1 MTDKKGSVPET
12 NTKQWVKNEKTINE
26 NPVLKQARDIQQ
38 GLEKPARHYKQ
49 SHGGKGSAPRPGT
62 YSQQYKDNWE
72 RIFGGDR
79 SNVNHRE
86 QDEKE

>member
-1 MTDKKGSVPET
+1 MSNQPPKEG
-12 NTKQWVKNEKTINE
+12 TKAWQKNEKIIN
-26 NPVLKQARDIQQ
+26 NVPALKQARDIRE
-38 GLEKPARHYKQ
+38 GIAKPDRHYKQ
-49 SHGGKGSAPRPGT
+49 THGGKGSAPRPGA

-86 QDEKE
+86 DDES

>member
-1 MTDKKGSVPET
+1 MTNSKIPKEGS
-12 NTKQWVKNEKTINE
+12 KAWQKNEKIIN
-26 NPVLKQARDIQQ
+26 NNSALKQARDISQ
-38 GLEKPARHYKQ
+38 GLEKPAHRYT
-49 SHGGKGSAPRPGT
+49 SSGGKGSAPRPGA

-86 QDEKE
+86 TDED